1 VCITALAAC
10 LALNNSPQD
19 LRMVMIDSKMVE
31 LLRFNG
37 LPHLLG
43 KVETSIERILGVL
56 RWVVL
61 EMEHRYRLLETGR
74 ARDLDAYNKKQA
86 RKEGGRTLPRIVVWI
101 DELADLMM
109 SAADETD
116 TIWSVGANGAGNRNT
131 SGGDGASTD
140 VVTGVIRPTSRPHC
154 IYRHVGVIWYLT

>member
-1 VCITALAAC
+1 LLVPLIRSRCITALAAC

-19 LRMVMIDSKMVE
+19 LRLVMIDSKMVE

-74 ARDLDAYNKKQA
+74 ARTAAQQEAK
-86 RKEGGRTLPRIVVWI
+86 RKDGGRTLPRIGFET
-101 DELADLMM
+101 ELADLMM
-109 SAADETD
+109 SAADETELNYPRRWHGQREY
-116 TIWSVGANGAGNRNT
+116 TQARCS
-131 SGGDGASTD
+131 ASTD
-140 VVTGVIRPTSRPHC
+140 AA
-154 IYRHVGVIWYLT
+154 